1 MIRLKSDLN
10 RVSAM
15 KRFETFAT
23 LSKEAK
29 RRIVLRYALY
39 QIPDIGILAL
49 ILFVIHHGGY
59 LSLSLSIGIIS
70 LWIVKYVVA
79 FTFVWSAYDK
89 PRPGDVKRLIGTE
102 GIAEERL
109 DPSGYIRVHGELWR
123 AEVIDKTVPVEKGET
138 VLIERAY
145 GLTLLVKPAQRKS

>member
-1 MIRLKSDLN
+1 
-10 RVSAM
+10 M
-15 KRFETFAT
+15 KRFKQFRR

-39 QIPDIGILAL
+39 QIPDIAILAL
-49 ILFVIHHGGY
+49 ILYVLHRWGY
-59 LSLSLSIGIIS
+59 LSLWLFIGIIIF
-70 LWIVKYVVA
+70 WIVKYVVA
-79 FTFVWSAYDK
+79 FTFVWRAYDK

-123 AEVIDKTVPVEKGET
+123 GEVMEKTVPVEKGET
-138 VLIERAY
+138 VLIERAL
-145 GLTLLVKPAQRKS
+145 GLTLLVKPLQKK